1 MKRKRGKR
9 KAIAETIERDHGLE
23 TESGQDLA
31 IGSDLGLET
40 EEDETGAEIDEETE
54 AERDTETEAGRAGG
68 TEAETGRRGEIVQEI
83 EGAAIVADNLEV
95 GACNPSLHA
104 DLSSRN

>member
-1 MKRKRGKR
+1 MKRKKGKR
-9 KAIAETIERDHGLE
+9 KAIAETIERGHGLE

-68 TEAETGRRGEIVQEI
+68 TEAEIGRRGEIVQET

-104 DLSSRN
+104 DLSSKN

>member
-9 KAIAETIERDHGLE
+9 KAIAETIERGHGLE

-31 IGSDLGLET
+31 IACDLGLET
-40 EEDETGAEIDEETE
+40 DEDETGAEIDEETE
-54 AERDTETEAGRAGG
+54 AERDTETEAERAGG
-68 TEAETGRRGEIVQEI
+68 TEAETGRRGEIVQET

-104 DLSSRN
+104 DLSSKN

>member
-1 MKRKRGKR
+1 M
-9 KAIAETIERDHGLE
+9 AETTERDHGLE

-31 IGSDLGLET
+31 IGSDLGL

-68 TEAETGRRGEIVQEI
+68 TEAERGRRGEIVQEI

>member
-1 MKRKRGKR
+1 M
-9 KAIAETIERDHGLE
+9 AETIGKGHGLE
-23 TESGQDLA
+23 TESGQDLG

-40 EEDETGAEIDEETE
+40 EEDEIGAEIDEETE

-68 TEAETGRRGEIVQEI
+68 SEAETGRRGETVQEI